1 MSKCMLNGKDYEI
14 SKKIILDR
22 INAYSTNFTDKE
34 KDIIANE
41 VVFRMGGLEVDGCDC
56 QEYNFIEERYTD
68 ACLDYIFDHD
78 NKVVALTDEFDDCEI
93 WEYLQ

>member
-1 MSKCMLNGKDYEI
+1 MS
-14 SKKIILDR
+14 
-22 INAYSTNFTDKE
+22 
-34 KDIIANE
+34 
-41 VVFRMGGLEVDGCDC
+41 GLEVDGCDC

-68 ACLDYIFDHD
+68 ACLSYIFNHD

>member
-1 MSKCMLNGKDYEI
+1 MSKCILNGKDYEI

-41 VVFRMGGLEVDGCDC
+41 VVWRMAGLEIEGCDC

-68 ACLDYIFDHD
+68 ACLNYIFDHD
-78 NKVVALTDEFDDCEI
+78 NKVVCLTDEYDDCEI